1 VLPSTSSLD
10 HLAMHEQVR
19 LTGGRCP
26 RCRFRLRGC
35 GCGGGC
41 ARCRGGL
48 RRFEAVGFETTR
60 RRRLRNT
67 RTFENAYDQ
76 SSEAFAELEALG

>member
-1 VLPSTSSLD
+1 MLPSSRSLD

-19 LTGGRCP
+19 LTGGPCP

-41 ARCRGGL
+41 ARCRGGH
-48 RRFEAVGFETTR
+48 RFEAVGFGAAPR
-60 RRRLRNT
+60 RRRRDT
-67 RTFENAYDQ
+67 RTFGNAYDQ

>member
-1 VLPSTSSLD
+1 VLPSSRSLD
-10 HLAMHEQVR
+10 HLALHEQVR

-41 ARCRGGL
+41 ARCRAGH
-48 RRFEAVGFETTR
+48 RFEAVGFETTP
-60 RRRLRNT
+60 RRRLRDT

-76 SSEAFAELEALG
+76 ASEAFAELEALG

>member
-1 VLPSTSSLD
+1 VLPSSRSLD

-35 GCGGGC
+35 GCGGC
-41 ARCRGGL
+41 ARCRGEL
-48 RRFEAVGFETTR
+48 RRFEAVGFDTARPR
-60 RRRLRNT
+60 RRRST
-67 RTFENAYDQ
+67 RTFDSADEQ

>member
-1 VLPSTSSLD
+1 MLPSSRSLD

-19 LTGGRCP
+19 LTGGPCP

-48 RRFEAVGFETTR
+48 RRFEAVGFETTPR
-60 RRRLRNT
+60 RRRRDT

>member
-1 VLPSTSSLD
+1 MLPSTSALD

-26 RCRFRLRGC
+26 RCRAGH
-35 GCGGGC
+35 
-41 ARCRGGL
+41 
-48 RRFEAVGFETTR
+48 RFEAVGFDTTR
-60 RRRLRNT
+60 RRRRRNT

>member
-1 VLPSTSSLD
+1 MLPSTSALD

-26 RCRFRLRGC
+26 RCRYRVRGC

-41 ARCRGGL
+41 ARCRAGH
-48 RRFEAVGFETTR
+48 RFEAVGFDTTR
-60 RRRLRNT
+60 RRRRRNT

-76 SSEAFAELEALG
+76 SSETFAELEALG

>member
-1 VLPSTSSLD
+1 
-10 HLAMHEQVR
+10 MHEQVR
-19 LTGGRCP
+19 LTGGPCP
-26 RCRFRLRGC
+26 RCRFRLRDC

-48 RRFEAVGFETTR
+48 RRFEAVGFETTPR
-60 RRRLRNT
+60 RRRRDT

-76 SSEAFAELEALG
+76 ASEAFAELEALG

>member
-1 VLPSTSSLD
+1 
-10 HLAMHEQVR
+10 MHEQVR

-26 RCRFRLRGC
+26 RCRYRLRGC

-41 ARCRGGL
+41 ARCRAGH
-48 RRFEAVGFETTR
+48 RFEAVGFDTTR
-60 RRRLRNT
+60 RRRRRNT
-67 RTFENAYDQ
+67 GTFENAYDQ